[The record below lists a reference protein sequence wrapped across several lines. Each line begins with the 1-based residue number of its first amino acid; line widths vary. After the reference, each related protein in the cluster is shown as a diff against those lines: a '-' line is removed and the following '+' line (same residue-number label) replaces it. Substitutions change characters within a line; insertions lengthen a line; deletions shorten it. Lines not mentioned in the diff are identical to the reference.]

1 MPPSPPWPSWTVG
14 AHCWTWQRHG
24 KPPRLPLPPSP
35 PPAPPVLLAPLIGGI
50 NGGPGAPRP
59 TSTTAL
65 LPQLGI
71 TGCPVAALT
80 AYLTL
85 HRAMPAPAS
94 HPLFLNPD
102 GSFTREHVP
111 CDLRAHASHC
121 GLYPAQVSS
130 HGLRIGSAWT
140 MANEGVP
147 IATIQVLG
155 RWKCDLMPL
164 LYCRMSL
171 DRLALA
177 TRALRLSTANVHVEL
192 YPPLPPP
199 PSVATNHRC
208 VCPHQTS
215 LPPAPPP
222 SHLPLFLRALTGSI
236 LPASVTSR
244 CIPPPG
250 TMARGRSPSP
260 GHQLGTRIGLGW
272 AKSRSFHTDQ
282 VSLIR
287 CCCCHCCGA
296 PPYPNHGSRQPRVR
310 FTVSYPFLLAR
321 TRSFPHERVRTTFH
335 LLTAAVPWY
344 SRSFCLGTVFVRIIK
359 FVSVRD
365 CHGRSHTCK
374 LGHVHFGGPA

>member
-1 MPPSPPWPSWTVG
+1 
-14 AHCWTWQRHG
+14 
-24 KPPRLPLPPSP
+24 
-35 PPAPPVLLAPLIGGI
+35 
-50 NGGPGAPRP
+50 
-59 TSTTAL
+59 
-65 LPQLGI
+65 
-71 TGCPVAALT
+71 
-80 AYLTL
+80 
-85 HRAMPAPAS
+85 MPAPAS
-94 HPLFLNPD
+94 HPLFINPD
-102 GSFTREHVP
+102 GSFVTREHAT
-111 CDLRAHASHC
+111 CTLRARASHC

-130 HGLRIGSAWT
+130 RGLRIGSAWT

-177 TRALRLSTANVHVEL
+177 TRALQGHCGSPQQTCTWNCT
-192 YPPLPPP
+192 PPP
-199 PSVATNHRC
+199 PYPWSPLTTGVT
-208 VCPHQTS
+208 PHQIS

-222 SHLPLFLRALTGSI
+222 LPPSFVPSGPHGLHPPS

-250 TMARGRSPSP
+250 AMTRGRSPSP
-260 GHQLGTRIGLGW
+260 GHQLGSRIGLGW
-272 AKSRSFHTDQ
+272 AKSHSFHTDQ

-321 TRSFPHERVRTTFH
+321 TRSFPHERVRTTLH
-335 LLTAAVPWY
+335 LLTAAVHWY
-344 SRSFCLGTVFVRIIK
+344 SRSFCLGTVFVRMIK

-374 LGHVHFGGPA
+374 LGHVHVGGPA